1 VRSLI
6 GSLALVLVTLVCDR
20 PQWNLAAASFL
31 YLIVVVLLSLTVS
44 LLHRSLFPSWPSDSH
59 FSWTNQSG
67 TSDHLTTEGGASHF
81 LAPGN
86 RDVSHAAGILRQLI

>member
-20 PQWNLAAASFL
+20 PQRNLAAASFL

-44 LLHRSLFPSWPSDSH
+44 LLHRS
-59 FSWTNQSG
+59 
-67 TSDHLTTEGGASHF
+67 
-81 LAPGN
+81 
-86 RDVSHAAGILRQLI
+86 